1 MFIKNED
8 TGGFIQT
15 TVTRAVNWCRKNSIW
30 PLGGLACCAIEM
42 MATAA
47 TRYDMDRFGWGLFRP
62 SPRQADL
69 MLVSGTLTH
78 KMAVRMVRLYEQMP
92 APKYVL
98 AMGACAISG
107 GPYYPYGY
115 SVVKGIDLYL
125 PVDVYV
131 PGCPPRP
138 EALID
143 GIYKLQQMM
152 LNEPL
157 KARNKRYEYW
167 QENREKLEEIENR
180 TWEASQDDLTSM
192 KHVVFPEISNAK
204 SIEKFKNF
212 SSEYCS
218 EEGKKKLA
226 KELEEK
232 AEKKADNKAE
242 KTDKKSKTKKTTT
255 KNVDK

>member
-1 MFIKNED
+1 MFIENDD
-8 TGGFIQT
+8 TGGVILT
-15 TVTRAVNWCRKNSIW
+15 TITRAVNWCRKNSIW
-30 PLGGLACCAIEM
+30 PLGSGLACCAIEM

-69 MLVSGTLTH
+69 MIVAGTLTH
-78 KMAVRMVRLYEQMP
+78 KMALRMVRLYEQMP
-92 APKYVL
+92 SPKYVL

-115 SVVKGIDLYL
+115 TVAKGADLYF

-152 LNEPL
+152 LNEPIS
-157 KARNKRYEYW
+157 ARNERAEYW
-167 QENREKLEEIENR
+167 KKNREKLIEIEKR
-180 TWEASQDDLTSM
+180 TWEQAQDDVSTM
-192 KHVVFPEISNAK
+192 KHVVFPEISNK
-204 SIEKFKNF
+204 ESIDKFKNF
-212 SSEYCS
+212 KQEYCAA
-218 EEGKKKLA
+218 KI
-226 KELEEK
+226 KELEQ
-232 AEKKADNKAE
+232 AE
-242 KTDKKSKTKKTTT
+242 
-255 KNVDK
+255 

>member
-1 MFIKNED
+1 MFINNED

-30 PLGGLACCAIEM
+30 PLGSGLACCAIEM

-78 KMAVRMVRLYEQMP
+78 KMAIRMVRLYEQMP

-115 SVVKGIDLYL
+115 TVVKGIDLYL

-157 KARNKRYEYW
+157 KARNERFEYW
-167 QENREKLEEIENR
+167 QKNREKLEEIEKR
-180 TWEASQDDLTSM
+180 TWEASQDDVTSL

-204 SIEKFKNF
+204 SIDKYRKFNA
-212 SSEYCS
+212 EYCS
-218 EEGKKKLA
+218 TEGKIKLA
-226 KELEEK
+226 QELE
-232 AEKKADNKAE
+232 KKSE
-242 KTDKKSKTKKTTT
+242 KTEKTAKTKTTT
-255 KNVDK
+255 EDVGK